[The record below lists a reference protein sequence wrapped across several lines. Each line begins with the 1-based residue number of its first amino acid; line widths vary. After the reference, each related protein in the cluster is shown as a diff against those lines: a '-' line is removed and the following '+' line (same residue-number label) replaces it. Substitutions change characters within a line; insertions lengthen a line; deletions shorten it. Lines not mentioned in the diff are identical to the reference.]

1 VTVIDRSKE
10 RQSRSRTESR
20 TPSSRQNRN
29 AETGRSPSR
38 STTSRGTTSRTTNR
52 GNTGR
57 VRTDRETNRSTSRTQ
72 TRSRDRQQVQE
83 RDNRS
88 TSRTTRGRTNSRVD
102 RDSDS
107 RYRRDHRSSN
117 RVVRT
122 PNYHSRSQWRD
133 HYERNKH
140 YRKRHYKRRK
150 HQRPN
155 YYKPFVI
162 RPRINID
169 IRWPWVHRH
178 HHGWR
183 PRYRY
188 RQVVYVNAGW
198 GQQRRRSQIDVRT
211 YYYHELRHATND
223 RAEVDVYVEQ
233 IELYEDGRY
242 LGTIDHIPERLGRTR
257 ATVYRNGE
265 VRFDRD
271 IFVIGDSYAGF
282 ELVSTQF
289 YNDFVLDAYRSSH
302 GLRVGKVDL
311 RRGRVV
317 PTSYS
322 RLFQTRDFQGHVPV
336 SLLPEDH
343 SWLLDYGNQSFSGA
357 YYEDD
362 PYYYGG
368 YNGYGEEY
376 EDAYHGDDY
385 YEEDY
390 YVDEQGRPNY
400 SVQSTVAEANFGV
413 KPLTRVRDRNYTTS
427 FGASIHLKREAEF
440 VRIK

>member
-1 VTVIDRSKE
+1 VTVIDRNKQ

-20 TPSSRQNRN
+20 TQSNRQRRDTEAGRSSSR
-29 AETGRSPSR
+29 SK
-38 STTSRGTTSRTTNR
+38 TSRGNNSRTTSR

-57 VRTDRETNRSTSRTQ
+57 VRTERGNSRTQ
-72 TRSRDRQQVQE
+72 TRSRDRQRVQ
-83 RDNRS
+83 DRS
-88 TSRTTRGRTNSRVD
+88 RGNTSRTTRGRTNSRVD
-102 RDSDS
+102 RNRNDG
-107 RYRRDHRSSN
+107 YRRDHRSRN

-122 PNYHSRSQWRD
+122 PNYHSRTRWRD
-133 HYERNKH
+133 HYERNKR

-150 HQRPN
+150 YRQRN
-155 YYKPFVI
+155 YYKPFIV
-162 RPRINID
+162 RPRIHID

-188 RQVVYVNAGW
+188 RQVVYVNVGW

-211 YYYHELRHATND
+211 YYYHELRYATND

-242 LGTIDHIPERLGRTR
+242 LGTIDHIPESLGRTR

-289 YNDFVLDAYRSSH
+289 YNDYVLNAYRSSH
-302 GLRVGKVDL
+302 ALRVGKVDL

-322 RLFQTRDFQGHVPV
+322 RLFDTHDFQGHVPV
-336 SLLPEDH
+336 SLLPEDR

-357 YYEDD
+357 YYKDD

-376 EDAYHGDDY
+376 EDVYYGDDY

-390 YVDEQGRPNY
+390 YVDEQGRPYY

-427 FGASIHLKREAEF
+427 FGANIHLKREAEF